1 MTATLEPS
9 FAKAAT
15 PFLQIGGSISYNSRN
30 NAQYCLEQDIDQA
43 KHSFCTSK
51 VLGHGASAWVEEVV
65 DEVEGHIMA
74 MKVFPAHNRDRERV
88 KARVQA
94 EVDILRKI
102 TGNCHIVEFQH
113 AFTDPRGICILVTPV
128 ADYDLATFYEH
139 CTTEGYVESIVQPIR
154 KWFSCLAHGLEFI
167 HSHRIRHKGTKLHP
181 HRRSYSTQ

>member
-15 PFLQIGGSISYNSRN
+15 PFPQTGASISYNGRN
-30 NAQYCLEQDIDQA
+30 NAQHCLEQEIDPA
-43 KHSFCTSK
+43 KHSFRTNK

-74 MKVFPAHNRDRERV
+74 MKVFPAHRRDRERV
-88 KARVQA
+88 K
-94 EVDILRKI
+94 I
-102 TGNCHIVEFQH
+102 TSNYHSVEFQH
-113 AFTDPRGICILVTPV
+113 AFTDPRGFCILVTPV

-139 CTTEGYVESIVQPIR
+139 CTTKGYVESIVQPVR

-167 HSHRIRHKGTKLHP
+167 HSHRIRHKGTKLDP
-181 HRRSYSTQ
+181 HRRSCSTQLQI